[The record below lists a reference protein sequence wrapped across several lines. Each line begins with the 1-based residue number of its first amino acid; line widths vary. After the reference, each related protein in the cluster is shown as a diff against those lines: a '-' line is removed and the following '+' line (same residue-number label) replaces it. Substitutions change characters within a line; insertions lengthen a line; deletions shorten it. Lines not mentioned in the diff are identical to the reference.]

1 MAYSTMTRSPL
12 FLALAGIILL
22 ALGAIAGWQ
31 FEQRRSGPLAA
42 ADVGPAV
49 REYLLE
55 HPEVIPEAIERLRS
69 KETGQRLSA
78 IADKVVT
85 PFPGA
90 ILGNPQGTVT
100 LVEFTDFACTY
111 CRRSVADVDAL
122 ISANPDLRVVVREL
136 PILTPQSAVA
146 ARWGLAAAE
155 QGRYG
160 AFHRAMFAAGR
171 PDDQTIAAA
180 ARVAGLDLDRAR
192 KVMADPRINAEIST
206 NLRYAQML
214 GFEGTPSWVIGDQ
227 VISGAVGR
235 DALAEAI
242 EQARKAGKDR
252 KG

>member
-1 MAYSTMTRSPL
+1 MTRTISRSPL
-12 FLALAGIILL
+12 FLALAGAVLL
-22 ALGAIAGWQ
+22 ALGVVAGWQ
-31 FEQRRSGPLAA
+31 FEHRRSASIAA
-42 ADVGPAV
+42 ADIGPAV
-49 REYLLE
+49 RAYLLE
-55 HPEVIPEAIERLRS
+55 HPEVIPEAIERLRH
-69 KETGQRLSA
+69 KEAGQQLSA
-78 IADKVVT
+78 IAGKLVT

-90 ILGNPQGTVT
+90 VLGNPGGTVT

-122 ISANPDLRVVVREL
+122 IAANPDLKVVVREL

-155 QGRYG
+155 QGLYG

-171 PDDQTIAAA
+171 PDEQGIAAA
-180 ARVAGLDLDRAR
+180 ASAAGLDLDRAR
-192 KVMADPRINAEIST
+192 KVIADPRINAEIAA

-235 DALAEAI
+235 DALGAAI
-242 EQARKAGKDR
+242 EAARKNQH
-252 KG
+252 